1 MTSEPSLVIE
11 PSGLGVVSLGPER
24 HAPAGAATISLLGC
38 LVTVDP
44 CTPEEPPHCL
54 VSDLGSASAV
64 VEALYGSAV
73 AQRLMELDGPLSGRE
88 EVPFTVG
95 PELAVVVN
103 LGTVRWLRSN
113 SPLPLDQG
121 LLDLEES
128 VLLGQIAELLD
139 PLDEQWLESLVDMAP
154 QLIQL
159 TGEREVRPEGL
170 AAVVANALELLA
182 SHLPVSDRLRA
193 DAAQRLAHWS
203 TPQGFPHAP
212 TLGAAQL
219 SGELAPVGALHA
231 GATSSL
237 YVGTSTVGW
246 DDVPVGTTSRAERNV
261 QWTLQID
268 DEEAT
273 LSVGVEAAQ
282 PVLTHPALG
291 RAPRR
296 IDTLAFDLL
305 LPKWPFPVAA
315 GRLRPGG
322 PDEAW
327 VGQEQ
332 LESPA
337 RAAVTA
343 AIAGGRRSPSGSMA
357 ALPGRRSRRWSRRRS
372 DMRPGASACCV
383 STRWSRSR
391 RCAMRRPTPC
401 IERGTCG
408 ATGGS
413 RRRRR
418 CADPWS
424 LGPPLSGPS
433 SGGSGDRGRLPKAGR
448 RPGSPSAWPN
458 DGSRRRRG
466 EPTHRLA
473 ARRRTPSR
481 SLASVLFAGG
491 AIRSSRAVARADQLH
506 RSRATIRRRVVGGV
520 LTTIELDA
528 LVRGSL

>member
-203 TPQGFPHAP
+203 TPHGFPHAP

-315 GRLRPGG
+315 GRLRPEG

-343 AIAGGRRSPSGSMA
+343 TIAGGEAITVRVHGGATWPPEPPMESEAQRYAVRGLSLLRLDAMQPELSLRNAAADALRRAANLWRDRGFEEAAQVCGSLESWA
-357 ALPGRRSRRWSRRRS
+357 ATERTVERRVW
-372 DMRPGASACCV
+372 GQ
-383 STRWSRSR
+383 
-391 RCAMRRPTPC
+391 RPTAEGRPLPRFS
-401 IERGTCG
+401 ISLAERWLAE
-408 ATGGS
+408 ATG
-413 RRRRR
+413 
-418 CADPWS
+418 
-424 LGPPLSGPS
+424 
-433 SGGSGDRGRLPKAGR
+433 
-448 RPGSPSAWPN
+448 
-458 DGSRRRRG
+458 
-466 EPTHRLA
+466 
-473 ARRRTPSR
+473 
-481 SLASVLFAGG
+481 
-491 AIRSSRAVARADQLH
+491 
-506 RSRATIRRRVVGGV
+506 
-520 LTTIELDA
+520 
-528 LVRGSL
+528 